1 MNTVEAEFTRVL
13 NYNDLVLSNLG
24 YIIGAGIFVLIGKTL
39 NIAGSSA
46 WISVLLSGIVIYL
59 VSNAYVKVHNEYKA
73 NNSEILAITDKFG
86 KFTGNIAV
94 WVTLIMLIFIAYV
107 VILAFGDYLEAFS
120 NFRISSSIACIIG
133 LLTTVAFNIYG
144 INMTVRLNNVITT
157 SGLVGL
163 GIIIVLGVVYMFNN
177 ARSVMANFKNI
188 KNSFNIADV
197 LYGAFIFM
205 FAYTGFEMIIRL
217 NKESID
223 GDRDIPDAIHDSIWI
238 TIVVY
243 TALCLIMIGVFDSHM
258 TMSNRPFVDLIES
271 LTTNKYIIKYIEYC
285 GVALTWTTILFSI
298 TQLSRILREYAASE
312 SIPFQIPLLAEI
324 NETTKTPINCILIVT
339 LVIIGLLMSKLNLMS
354 AATVAN
360 AGLVLTILLVYFSS
374 L

>member
-1 MNTVEAEFTRVL
+1 MNSIEAEFTRVL

-24 YIIGAGIFVLIGKTL
+24 YIIGVGIFVLLGKTL

-107 VILAFGDYLEAFS
+107 AILAFGDYFEAFS
-120 NFRISSSIACIIG
+120 NFRISSSIAGVLG
-133 LLTTVAFNIYG
+133 LLSTVAFNIYG
-144 INMTVRLNNVITT
+144 INMTVSINSVITT
-157 SGLVGL
+157 SSLVGL

-177 ARSVMANFKNI
+177 ARSVIANFKNI
-188 KNSFNIADV
+188 KNSFNIPDV
-197 LYGAFIFM
+197 IYGAFIFI

-217 NKESID
+217 NNESID
-223 GDRDIPDAIHDSIWI
+223 GDSDIPDAIHDSIWI
-238 TIVVY
+238 TIFIY
-243 TALCLIMIGVFDSHM
+243 MACCLIMIGVFDSHM
-258 TMSNRPFVDLIES
+258 TVSNRPFVDLIER
-271 LTTNKYIIKYIEYC
+271 LTTNKYIIKYIDYC

-298 TQLSRILREYAASE
+298 TQASRILREYAASNE
-312 SIPFQIPLLAEI
+312 MNTLSEI
-324 NETTKTPINCILIVT
+324 NRTTHTPINCIIVVT
-339 LVIIGLLMSKLNLMS
+339 LALIGLLMMKFKFMS
-354 AATVAN
+354 GAIVAN
-360 AGLVLTILLVYFSS
+360 AGLILIMILVYFSS